1 MDSTEPRA
9 DKNGDASWEQQQSV
23 RDLEREVKRQG
34 KDLEWLQDV
43 FKSLRESV
51 QGIGKRQNAN
61 QKTLDKIYLRIAL
74 LIGAVAG
81 GCLLFG
87 YMTGNI
93 LPWFKP

>member
-1 MDSTEPRA
+1 
-9 DKNGDASWEQQQSV
+9 V

-74 LIGAVAG
+74 LIGVVAG
-81 GCLLFG
+81 LCLLFG
-87 YMTGNI
+87 YFTGNI
-93 LPWFKP
+93 FPWFKP